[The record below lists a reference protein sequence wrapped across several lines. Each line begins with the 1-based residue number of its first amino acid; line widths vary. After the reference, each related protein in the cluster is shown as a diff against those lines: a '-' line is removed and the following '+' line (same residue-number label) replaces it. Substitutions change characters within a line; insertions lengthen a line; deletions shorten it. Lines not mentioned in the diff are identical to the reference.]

1 MKQKI
6 AFGLIC
12 LVFCFMPQAVLAATT
27 ATCPISFNGETGKLT
42 AFIQNETAY
51 LPLRDTIELCCVT
64 IDWDNANKQA
74 TVSTGL
80 DTTVFKLTG
89 GKWYLDGKE
98 MNESREPLIR
108 NNQLYLPLYAIRNLC
123 EVKVHWNREQQQIE
137 VDFPFVYIAGQW
149 QYYDGMKYTPI
160 KKAAGQEACYRT
172 VHLGEGTTGTDY
184 LWELKSDG
192 QCRRLAADWNI
203 TDWQIKDGV
212 CYYLAMQM
220 GFGDK
225 YRVYAVD
232 LTDGKKTQL
241 GDPDYLYNITIKK
254 DGPLYVLTGYTTQPK
269 DWRVK
274 NEGVLING
282 IAEAALSDDVVEDEE
297 LMQQTY
303 GRYLLPLDGGEQT
316 MLKALSE

>member
-6 AFGLIC
+6 AFCLIC
-12 LVFCFMPQAVLAATT
+12 LVFCFMPQAVRAEIT

-51 LPLRDTIELCCVT
+51 LPLRDTVELCCVT
-64 IDWDNANKQA
+64 IDWDNTKKQA
-74 TVSTGL
+74 VVSTGL
-80 DTTVFKLTG
+80 DDTVFKLAG

-98 MNESREPLIR
+98 MNERRVPLIR
-108 NNQLYLPLYAIRNLC
+108 NNQLYLPLYSIQKLC
-123 EVKVHWNREQQQIE
+123 EVNVNWNKEQQRID
-137 VDFPFVYIAGQW
+137 VYFPFVYTAGQW
-149 QYYDGMKYTPI
+149 QYYNRTKYIPV
-160 KKAAGQEACYRT
+160 KKSVGQESCYMIT
-172 VHLGEGTTGTDY
+172 HMGEATTGTDY
-184 LWELKSDG
+184 LWELKSNG
-192 QCRRLAADWNI
+192 QYRRLAADCQI
-203 TDWQIKDGV
+203 ADWQIKDGV

-225 YRVYAVD
+225 YCVYAVD

-241 GDPDYLYNITIKK
+241 GNPDYVYHITVKK
-254 DGPLYVLTGYTTQPK
+254 DGPLYVLTNYTNRPK
-269 DWRVK
+269 DWRVES
-274 NEGVLING
+274 EGVLING
-282 IAEAALSDDVVEDEE
+282 IAKAALSDDVVEDEE